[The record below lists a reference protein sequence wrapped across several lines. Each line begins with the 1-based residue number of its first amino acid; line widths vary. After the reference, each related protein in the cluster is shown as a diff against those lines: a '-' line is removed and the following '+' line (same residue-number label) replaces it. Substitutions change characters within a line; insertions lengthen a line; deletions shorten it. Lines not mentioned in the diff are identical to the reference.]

1 MSLNKYLKL
10 DKNVL
15 LEWVYD
21 NDNNVSEQYQVFT
34 NLNDNNKRFFT
45 STRAT
50 AINKSN
56 NQLINIDDIS
66 RKYAQLSTS
75 YNFITSNFEI
85 VFRNSCIL
93 FLS

>member
-66 RKYAQLSTS
+66 RKYAQMSLKLNWHSFGS
-75 YNFITSNFEI
+75 INN
-85 VFRNSCIL
+85 
-93 FLS
+93 